1 MTASISLML
10 AYNPQESTMGSV
22 VNLECKQAKP
32 QATSGYLNQPLR
44 TEAEVIS
51 LLREREKRMPVV
63 LPVDTEPAGG
73 AA

>member
-32 QATSGYLNQPLR
+32 QATSGYLNLPLR

-51 LLREREKRMPVV
+51 LRERREAARPVQ
-63 LPVDTEPAGG
+63 LPSDSEPA
-73 AA
+73 A

>member
-1 MTASISLML
+1 
-10 AYNPQESTMGSV
+10 MGSV

-51 LLREREKRMPVV
+51 LLREREKRMPVCR
-63 LPVDTEPAGG
+63 PCDSEPA
-73 AA
+73 A